1 LSIVKTLFKERTFAV
16 GFGIVV
22 CLFFLGLAAP
32 LVSPYP
38 AQGMGETVPSPCS
51 SPAGVCAPTLS
62 HPFGTEVGGRD
73 IMSRIF
79 FGLRTSILV
88 SLLVVSISFVIGL
101 FIGVSA
107 GYFGGW
113 VDELLMRITDVF
125 LSFPHIILALIIV
138 ATLGPGLK
146 DVVIALGVTWWPY
159 FARLSRVQALSVKFR
174 PYVQLSKYY
183 GVPSFKVML
192 GHLIPSSLSPLVI
205 QATLDLGSVVLAEA
219 GLSFLGL
226 GVRPPTA
233 DLGRMIFES
242 IDYVTTAWWYPLFP
256 GIFLALLVIG
266 FNLMGDSLRER
277 FEPSLRRSF

>member
-159 FARLSRVQALSVKFR
+159 FARLSRAQALSVKFR